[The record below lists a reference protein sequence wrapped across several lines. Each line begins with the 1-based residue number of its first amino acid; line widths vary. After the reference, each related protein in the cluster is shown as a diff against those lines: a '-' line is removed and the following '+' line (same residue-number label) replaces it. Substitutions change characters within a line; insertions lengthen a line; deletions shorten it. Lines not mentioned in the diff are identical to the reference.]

1 MAGGHRGI
9 NLTPNL
15 TLTLPLTLALT
26 LRNPNQVDQK
36 VEAAIR
42 RRPES
47 AAEHLVAMHQE
58 QTTSA
63 AACAPASAVTFEMD
77 VELGEGHGPDGR
89 PSALPPALVR
99 RSTSL
104 GPFDFIVRTLRGL

>member
-9 NLTPNL
+9 
-15 TLTLPLTLALT
+15 TLTLPLPLPLALT
-26 LRNPNQVDQK
+26 PNALRNPNQVDQK

-77 VELGEGHGPDGR
+77 VELGEGHGPDRR
-89 PSALPPALVR
+89 PGALPPALVR
-99 RSTSL
+99 RNTSL

>member
-9 NLTPNL
+9 
-15 TLTLPLTLALT
+15 TLTLPLPLPLAPT
-26 LRNPNQVDQK
+26 LRSPNQVDQK

-58 QTTSA
+58 QTTAA

-77 VELGEGHGPDGR
+77 VELGEGHGPDRR
-89 PSALPPALVR
+89 PGALQARCRPRSSGGTPHSA
-99 RSTSL
+99 RSISS
-104 GPFDFIVRTLRGL
+104 